1 LILFRGAGMQFRAI
15 YSYCPEREEV
25 IKLYGNGPKLVTDD
39 MMDKFYKYLPL
50 TLLFFE
56 NLKLVDL
63 N

>member
-1 LILFRGAGMQFRAI
+1 MQFRAI

>member
-1 LILFRGAGMQFRAI
+1 MQFRAI

-50 TLLFFE
+50 TLLFF
-56 NLKLVDL
+56 
-63 N
+63 